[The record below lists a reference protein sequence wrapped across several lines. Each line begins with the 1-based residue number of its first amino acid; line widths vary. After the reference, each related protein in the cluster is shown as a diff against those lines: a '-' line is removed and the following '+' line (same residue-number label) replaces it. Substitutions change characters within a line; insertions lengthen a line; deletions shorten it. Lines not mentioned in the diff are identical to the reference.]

1 MQAFVYKSRRRA
13 DTYVFLAVRD
23 DFARLPEALRV
34 RLGELSYVLD
44 VELAPGR
51 RLAQSDPE
59 LVRVNLAECGFH
71 LQLPP
76 TGTMGAADASEPGLA
91 DE

>member
-13 DTYVFLAVRD
+13 DTYVFLAARD
-23 DFARLPEALRV
+23 DFGCLPEALRV
-34 RLGELSYVLD
+34 RLGELSWV
-44 VELAPGR
+44 VEVNLAPGR
-51 RLAQSDPE
+51 RLAQSDPDV
-59 LVRVNLAECGFH
+59 VRANLADCGFH

-76 TGTMGAADASEPGLA
+76 AEVMDAAAATDPGLA